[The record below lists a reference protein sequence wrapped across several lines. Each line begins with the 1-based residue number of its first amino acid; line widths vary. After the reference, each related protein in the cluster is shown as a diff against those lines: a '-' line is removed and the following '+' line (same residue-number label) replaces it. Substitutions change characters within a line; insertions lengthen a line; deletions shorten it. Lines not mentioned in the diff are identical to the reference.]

1 MAASGASGPG
11 STVAASGLQVWTV
24 PDPCNDRRHRD
35 RSDRSHRHAA
45 RFETPGSP
53 SMPVARRPLA
63 RWLVGPVSPR
73 PSPVSLRRV
82 DARCGALQLIT
93 ACCSKE
99 LYVTVGLVHSQVWT
113 APSTL
118 GCDRPEVL
126 CARAQVHSVSQSE
139 HTSLD
144 EAVSSVLASL
154 RGPPTFGAWV
164 ACNASARCAVSL
176 FDTRHSC
183 ILHSPSLAPS
193 PYVHRIRRPSALTL
207 PRMQVS
213 FSARG

>member
-1 MAASGASGPG
+1 M
-11 STVAASGLQVWTV
+11 
-24 PDPCNDRRHRD
+24 
-35 RSDRSHRHAA
+35 
-45 RFETPGSP
+45 
-53 SMPVARRPLA
+53 
-63 RWLVGPVSPR
+63 
-73 PSPVSLRRV
+73 
-82 DARCGALQLIT
+82 
-93 ACCSKE
+93 
-99 LYVTVGLVHSQVWT
+99 TVGLVHSQVWT

-164 ACNASARCAVSL
+164 ACNASARCALSL

-183 ILHSPSLAPS
+183 ILQSPSLAPS
-193 PYVHRIRRPSALTL
+193 P
-207 PRMQVS
+207 
-213 FSARG
+213 